1 MARAVTE
8 RQRRR
13 CKTVRLRMLACDP
26 THASQHLSL
35 CNAFQDR
42 YDYLPVLGCLSC
54 DQ

>member
-8 RQRRR
+8 RQRWR
-13 CKTVRLRMLACDP
+13 CKTARLRMLACDP
-26 THASQHLSL
+26 THASPHLSR

-42 YDYLPVLGCLSC
+42 YGYLSILGCLSC